1 MPIGSLQP
9 RDRVRSLGIA
19 ALVSVIV
26 VLNVATPMAGAASV
40 TPRSAPAGQATA
52 YAVIGTIPTEF
63 TANEMALA
71 HAHDADPRDDTL
83 FIGTDKLYVYPPLAG
98 TGSAWTEVTLSGL
111 VRSLGVGDSDL
122 YVGLHRG
129 IDDTL
134 VRLPLSVDA
143 ATSPLSS
150 AVLSAE
156 AEAIVTGPDDSVYVS
171 YYNNRSVIDEFAADL
186 GSTREI
192 TLPASS
198 VGAPSGITR
207 IVIADDTLYAGG
219 WNTNNGYLG
228 QLSLATDDS
237 QSYTPGVGVSGMAVG
252 GGRIL
257 LGMSA
262 RDVLSLNARDW
273 DDSFSASYRGDD
285 VAVWGSTSFATSRSA
300 DAVRIAPVSTLVAQQ
315 TVSVDAG
322 PSFEGGIEI
331 AGDGVAY
338 VALDTSGVA
347 LLAPTSASLAAASG
361 LVGTSVRVDI
371 GLPTHRDMDD
381 SAVTA
386 VWWGDDTL
394 PFTRVVGSDAV
405 TVTAPAGAGAVPVV
419 VALNGGGAVSAGAF
433 TFAVP
438 PPPPPPTPA
447 GAPGTVVAV
456 AGDASASVS
465 WSAPASS
472 GSFPVT
478 NYQVVSSPGGRT
490 CLTASLSCTVAG
502 LTNGTAYTF
511 TVRALTGAGWSA
523 ASAPSNAVT
532 PAAPVRPSITI
543 TGSRDGGR
551 IAVSGTTTGFGMGG
565 ELKPWLRLAGQG
577 SFTQG
582 VATILVSMDGSFEWS
597 RRAGRQ
603 VSVYVATPAGDVRS
617 NTVVVRAR

>member
-198 VGAPSGITR
+198 VGAP
-207 IVIADDTLYAGG
+207 
-219 WNTNNGYLG
+219 LG
-228 QLSLATDDS
+228 HHQD
-237 QSYTPGVGVSGMAVG
+237 
-252 GGRIL
+252 
-257 LGMSA
+257 
-262 RDVLSLNARDW
+262 RDCR
-273 DDSFSASYRGDD
+273 
-285 VAVWGSTSFATSRSA
+285 
-300 DAVRIAPVSTLVAQQ
+300 
-315 TVSVDAG
+315 
-322 PSFEGGIEI
+322 
-331 AGDGVAY
+331 
-338 VALDTSGVA
+338 
-347 LLAPTSASLAAASG
+347 
-361 LVGTSVRVDI
+361 
-371 GLPTHRDMDD
+371 
-381 SAVTA
+381 
-386 VWWGDDTL
+386 
-394 PFTRVVGSDAV
+394 
-405 TVTAPAGAGAVPVV
+405 
-419 VALNGGGAVSAGAF
+419 
-433 TFAVP
+433 
-438 PPPPPPTPA
+438 
-447 GAPGTVVAV
+447 
-456 AGDASASVS
+456 
-465 WSAPASS
+465 
-472 GSFPVT
+472 
-478 NYQVVSSPGGRT
+478 
-490 CLTASLSCTVAG
+490 
-502 LTNGTAYTF
+502 
-511 TVRALTGAGWSA
+511 
-523 ASAPSNAVT
+523 
-532 PAAPVRPSITI
+532 
-543 TGSRDGGR
+543 
-551 IAVSGTTTGFGMGG
+551 
-565 ELKPWLRLAGQG
+565 
-577 SFTQG
+577 
-582 VATILVSMDGSFEWS
+582 
-597 RRAGRQ
+597 
-603 VSVYVATPAGDVRS
+603 
-617 NTVVVRAR
+617 